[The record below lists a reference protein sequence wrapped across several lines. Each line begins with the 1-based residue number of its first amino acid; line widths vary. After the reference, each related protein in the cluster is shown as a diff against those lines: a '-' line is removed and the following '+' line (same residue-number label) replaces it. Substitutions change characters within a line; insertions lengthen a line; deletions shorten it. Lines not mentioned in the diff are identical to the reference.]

1 MATHPSILAWRIP
14 WTEKPGGLRYLGL
27 QRAGHFHFTL
37 SNFHLHFTLEKDG
50 PVVFFAFVIH
60 SDKYFMIVYSSC
72 LNNIWYFVH
81 GPIIFTT
88 SV

>member
-1 MATHPSILAWRIP
+1 MDRGAWQAALPRVAKG
-14 WTEKPGGLRYLGL
+14 WTLLSD
-27 QRAGHFHFTL
+27 FHFTL
-37 SNFHLHFTLEKDG
+37 PFGEGWASSF
-50 PVVFFAFVIH
+50 FFAFVIH

-72 LNNIWYFVH
+72 LSNIWYFVH